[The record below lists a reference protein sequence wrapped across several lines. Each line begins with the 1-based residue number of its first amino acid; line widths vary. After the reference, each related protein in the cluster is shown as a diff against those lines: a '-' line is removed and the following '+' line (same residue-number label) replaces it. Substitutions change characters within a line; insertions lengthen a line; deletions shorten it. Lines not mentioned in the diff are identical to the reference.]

1 MALLKL
7 MALRALAAGEANVQR
22 NQLPAELQAKAQ
34 LLLNMVSVTRLQL
47 LRLEKQQAR
56 TSPEC
61 EAATLL
67 AAEGLQH
74 HCQDLQEQ
82 VTKLWVHQH
91 LCQVEFNYNN
101 EG

>member
-1 MALLKL
+1 MLLK
-7 MALRALAAGEANVQR
+7 
-22 NQLPAELQAKAQ
+22 
-34 LLLNMVSVTRLQL
+34 MVSVTRLQL

-67 AAEGLQH
+67 VAEGLQH
-74 HCQDLQEQ
+74 HCQDLEEQ
-82 VTKLWVHQH
+82 MTKLWEHQH

-101 EG
+101 EGSHTVETEILHHNSLSLQNKVFKMQLLNKLKT

>member
-1 MALLKL
+1 M
-7 MALRALAAGEANVQR
+7 
-22 NQLPAELQAKAQ
+22 
-34 LLLNMVSVTRLQL
+34 SVTRLQL

-82 VTKLWVHQH
+82 VTKLWEHQR
-91 LCQVEFNYNN
+91 LCQVKFNHNNDGSRTVETVKNNIIDHKFEFA
-101 EG
+101 E